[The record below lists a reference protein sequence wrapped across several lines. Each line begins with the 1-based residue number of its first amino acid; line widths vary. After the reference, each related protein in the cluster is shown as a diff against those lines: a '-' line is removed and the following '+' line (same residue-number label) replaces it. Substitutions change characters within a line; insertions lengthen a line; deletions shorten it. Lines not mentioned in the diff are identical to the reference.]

1 MQMPSCLHD
10 IIQKSETP
18 ATQRGTRTALQTFQP
33 QNHNK
38 PPQTLYALYSYT
50 SDLEDGQIRS
60 NWRLEYVTDDRLKA
74 FETAKDLYKNPHFD
88 KIEIKKTAYDHKN
101 KTPTCA
107 YEVCRAWVES
117 RLFSGLSSSCFAKVE
132 TGRLNWFQSKSAR
145 TILWIPPVYLSR
157 IWKGALWSNAQWKP
171 DSQFITNQQ
180 LLYLGK
186 IARSK
191 ISCPLQ
197 TCRSPVER

>member
-101 KTPTCA
+101 KTRHSMTIKTCQR
-107 YEVCRAWVES
+107 RA
-117 RLFSGLSSSCFAKVE
+117 
-132 TGRLNWFQSKSAR
+132 SAR
-145 TILWIPPVYLSR
+145 TLQNTLGCGLKTIASSACIG
-157 IWKGALWSNAQWKP
+157 IAA
-171 DSQFITNQQ
+171 
-180 LLYLGK
+180 LYL
-186 IARSK
+186 
-191 ISCPLQ
+191 LM
-197 TCRSPVER
+197 VL